1 MFKNPNWYGGEPVG
15 YFTSIVEDLK
25 MGLLRTNPTN
35 GQCETESFRV
45 TSPALSLNGHA
56 ASYTVVTFV
65 PHTTP
70 EMIH

>member
-1 MFKNPNWYGGEPVG
+1 
-15 YFTSIVEDLK
+15 

-35 GQCETESFRV
+35 SRCETESFRV

-65 PHTTP
+65 PHATP
-70 EMIH
+70 EMIHWKV